1 MLFVKGFKR
10 GRFGRGEENRAKEKQ
25 QEEDMQKELVACP
38 VLERQNEAP
47 MDREKDSKY

>member
-1 MLFVKGFKR
+1 MEKR
-10 GRFGRGEENRAKEKQ
+10 GDLGLMKPGREENRAKERR